1 MKYFW
6 VKAIVLVALGVAL
19 ASVPAEK
26 APFITLS
33 STTSIENS
41 GLLDYLIPRFRDR
54 TGIDVRVV
62 SVGTGRALKLGETG
76 DTDLILVH
84 HRPSEEA
91 FISKG
96 YGVKRLEVM
105 YNDFIIAGP
114 REDPLN
120 IRKEGRLERVL
131 TLIYEHKMPFVSR
144 GDESGTHKKEMELWA
159 LLGVD
164 VQQYSGRW
172 YHETGAGMGTT
183 LNIANGMGAYVLAD
197 RGTWFSFKNRNGLA
211 LLFENDPLLHN
222 QYSIIQI
229 NPERHPH
236 TKSKEAARFTDWL
249 ASSEGQQMIAS
260 FTLNGQQLFFPNAL
274 PQ

>member
-1 MKYFW
+1 MKYFL
-6 VKAIVLVALGVAL
+6 VRAIALVALGVAL

-26 APFITLS
+26 PPFITLS

-84 HRPSEEA
+84 HQPSEEE

-96 YGVKRLEVM
+96 FGVKRREVM

-120 IRKEGRLERVL
+120 IRKEGSVERVL
-131 TLIYEHKMPFVSR
+131 TLIYKHKMPFVSR

-159 LLGVD
+159 LLGAD
-164 VQQYSGRW
+164 VQQHSGSW

-197 RGTWFSFKNRNGLA
+197 RGTWLSFKNRNGLT

-222 QYSIIQI
+222 QYSIIEI
-229 NPERHPH
+229 NPKRHPH
-236 TKSKEAARFTDWL
+236 TKSKEATLFTDWL

-274 PQ
+274 LQ

>member
-6 VKAIVLVALGVAL
+6 VKAIALVALGMAL

-26 APFITLS
+26 PPFITLS

-84 HRPSEEA
+84 HRPSEEE
-91 FISKG
+91 FVSRGFGI
-96 YGVKRLEVM
+96 KRREVM

-114 REDPLN
+114 HEDPLN
-120 IRKEGRLERVL
+120 IRKEASVERVL
-131 TLIYEHKMPFVSR
+131 ALIFEHGMPFVSR

-164 VQQYSGRW
+164 VQQYSGSW

-197 RGTWFSFKNRNGLA
+197 RGTWLSFKNRNGLT

-222 QYSIIQI
+222 QYSIIEI

-236 TKSKEAARFTDWL
+236 TKSREAALFTDWL
-249 ASSEGQQMIAS
+249 ASSEGQQTIAS

>member
-1 MKYFW
+1 MRYFLA
-6 VKAIVLVALGVAL
+6 KAIALMALGMAL
-19 ASVPAEK
+19 TSGLAEK
-26 APFITLS
+26 SPFITLS

-41 GLLDYLIPRFRDR
+41 GLLDYLIPRFKDR

-84 HRPSEEA
+84 HRPSEEE
-91 FISKG
+91 FVSKG
-96 YGVKRLEVM
+96 FGVKRREVM

-114 REDPLN
+114 PEDPLD
-120 IRKEGRLERVL
+120 IGEADSVERVL
-131 TLIYEHKMPFVSR
+131 TLIHKHRMPFVSR
-144 GDESGTHKKEMELWA
+144 GDESGTHKKEMELWGLA
-159 LLGVD
+159 GVD
-164 VQQYSGRW
+164 VQQYSGSW

-197 RGTWFSFKNRNGLA
+197 RGTWLSFKNRNGLA

-222 QYSIIQI
+222 QYSIIEI

-236 TKSKEAARFTDWL
+236 TKFKEAELFTNWL

-260 FTLNGQQLFFPNAL
+260 FTLDGQQLFFPNAL

>member
-6 VKAIVLVALGVAL
+6 VKAIALVTLGVAL

-26 APFITLS
+26 PPFITLS

-91 FISKG
+91 FVSKG
-96 YGVKRLEVM
+96 FGVKRREVM

-120 IRKEGRLERVL
+120 IRKEDSVERVL
-131 TLIYEHKMPFVSR
+131 TLIYKNKMPFVSR
-144 GDESGTHKKEMELWA
+144 GDESGTHKKEMELWT

-164 VQQYSGRW
+164 VQQYSGSW

-197 RGTWFSFKNRNGLA
+197 RGTWLSFKNRNGLT

-222 QYSIIQI
+222 QYSIIEI

-236 TKSKEAARFTDWL
+236 TKSREAALFTDWL
-249 ASSEGQQMIAS
+249 TSSEGQQRIAG